1 MILATLILFLLH
13 IALSAVLLLRSSK
26 DHALL
31 GQEETKVWYQKITLD
46 VTVANYDQTT
56 EYCMSETP
64 VTRAAKYSGP
74 RNHWSQKMFEVGRKK
89 WKVKPY
95 RR

>member
-1 MILATLILFLLH
+1 MH
-13 IALSAVLLLRSSK
+13 IALSVLLLRSSK

-31 GQEETKVWYQKITLD
+31 GQEETKVAEDNLCALD